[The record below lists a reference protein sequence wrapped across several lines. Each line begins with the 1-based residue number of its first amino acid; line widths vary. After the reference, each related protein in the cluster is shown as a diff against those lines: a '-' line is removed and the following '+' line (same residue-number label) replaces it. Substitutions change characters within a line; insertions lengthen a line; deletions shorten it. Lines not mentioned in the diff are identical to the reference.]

1 MKIAIVTGASSGM
14 GREFVRQL
22 SAYVQVDEIWAI
34 ARSEER
40 LKALQDE
47 VPCRIRPIPLDLSK
61 ESSLEVYKALLAQ
74 EKPEVALLVNASG
87 FGRFGPVAEI
97 GPEESANMVDLNCRA
112 AVLLTGAA
120 LPFMGAG
127 SHIMN
132 ICSCAAFQPLPSLA
146 LYAATKAFLLS
157 YTRALSSELTPQG
170 ILVTVV
176 CPYWIRDTEFIARA
190 EQTDTARALRHFPFA
205 CAAETVARRSLRAA
219 KNGIGVV
226 TPDAVSLLHRIAAK
240 CLPQGLL
247 MHLVTLWHRL

>member
-1 MKIAIVTGASSGM
+1 M
-14 GREFVRQL
+14 L
-22 SAYVQVDEIWAI
+22 DEIWLVARREKRLATI
-34 ARSEER
+34 AQLLTTRT
-40 LKALQDE
+40 
-47 VPCRIRPIPLDLSK
+47 RILACDLTDP
-61 ESSLEVYKALLAQ
+61 SSIAGLAHLLAETEQ
-74 EKPEVALLVNASG
+74 PEVRWLINAAG
-87 FGRFGPVAEI
+87 FGRISSCVELPADDGAR
-97 GPEESANMVDLNCRA
+97 MVDLNCRA

-157 YTRALSSELTPQG
+157 YTRALSSELAPQG
-170 ILVTVV
+170 ILVTAV
-176 CPYWIRDTEFIARA
+176 CPYWIRDTEFITHA

-226 TPDAVSLLHRIAAK
+226 TPDAVSLLHRVAAK

-247 MHLVTLWHRL
+247 MHLVGLWHRL

>member
-1 MKIAIVTGASSGM
+1 MEIAIITGASSGLGTWYARLLDNE
-14 GREFVRQL
+14 GR
-22 SAYVQVDEIWAI
+22 DEIWLVARREKRLATI
-34 ARSEER
+34 AQLLTTRT
-40 LKALQDE
+40 
-47 VPCRIRPIPLDLSK
+47 RILACDLTDP
-61 ESSLEVYKALLAQ
+61 SSIAGLAHLLAETEQ
-74 EKPEVALLVNASG
+74 PEVRWLINAAG
-87 FGRFGPVAEI
+87 FGRISSCAEL
-97 GPEESANMVDLNCRA
+97 PADDAARLVDLNCRA
-112 AVLLTGAA
+112 AVLPTGAA

-157 YTRALSSELTPQG
+157 YTRALSSELAPQG
-170 ILVTVV
+170 ILVTAV
-176 CPYWIRDTEFIARA
+176 CPYWIRDTEFITHA

-226 TPDAVSLLHRIAAK
+226 TPDAVSLLHRVAAK

-247 MHLVTLWHRL
+247 MHLVGLWHRL

>member
-1 MKIAIVTGASSGM
+1 MEIAIITGASSGL
-14 GREFVRQL
+14 GTWYARLLDRERL
-22 SAYVQVDEIWAI
+22 DEIWLVARREKRLATI
-34 ARSEER
+34 AQLLTTRT
-40 LKALQDE
+40 
-47 VPCRIRPIPLDLSK
+47 RILACDLTDP
-61 ESSLEVYKALLAQ
+61 SSIAGLAHLLAETEQ
-74 EKPEVALLVNASG
+74 PEVRWLINAAG
-87 FGRFGPVAEI
+87 FGRISSCAEL
-97 GPEESANMVDLNCRA
+97 PADDAARMVDLNCRA
-112 AVLLTGAA
+112 AVLLIGAA

-157 YTRALSSELTPQG
+157 YTRALSSELAPQG
-170 ILVTVV
+170 ILVTAV
-176 CPYWIRDTEFIARA
+176 CPYLIRDTEFITHA

-226 TPDAVSLLHRIAAK
+226 TPDAVSLLHRVAAK

-247 MHLVTLWHRL
+247 MHLVGLWHRL

>member
-1 MKIAIVTGASSGM
+1 MEIAIITGASSGL
-14 GREFVRQL
+14 GTWYARLLDSEGL
-22 SAYVQVDEIWAI
+22 DEIWLI
-34 ARSEER
+34 ARREKRLATIAQLLTTRTRVLACDLTETAAVER
-40 LKALQDE
+40 IAQ
-47 VPCRIRPIPLDLSK
+47 
-61 ESSLEVYKALLAQ
+61 LLAETAQ
-74 EKPEVALLVNASG
+74 PEIRWLINAAG
-87 FGRFGPVAEI
+87 FGRISSCAEL
-97 GPEESANMVDLNCRA
+97 PANDAAHMIDLNCRA

-157 YTRALSSELTPQG
+157 YTRALSSELAPQG
-170 ILVTVV
+170 ILVTAV

-190 EQTDTARALRHFPFA
+190 EQTDTTRALRHFPFA

-240 CLPQGLL
+240 LLPQGLL
-247 MHLVTLWHRL
+247 IHLVTLWHRL